1 MTKLFQEAFAKDST
15 ELTPHDQDR
24 FAQFLL
30 ANVGRL
36 HDLLDDVVEEYTFDK
51 QVIATIESQPIQ
63 QLLEQVAQKHPGVS
77 PNFY

>member
-1 MTKLFQEAFAKDST
+1 MTTKLFQEAFSKVST
-15 ELTPHDQDR
+15 ELTPTDQDR

-36 HDLLDDVVEEYTFDK
+36 HDLIVDVVEEYSFDK

-63 QLLEQVAQKHPGVS
+63 RLLEQVAQKHQMHTAR
-77 PNFY
+77 